1 MKILVTGACG
11 LLGGHIGGY
20 FSQRHQVVGVD
31 RNTWWGDRPIELIQ
45 GDLCAKGFIVDC
57 IERTHPDVIIHCAAM
72 VDVDACEQN
81 AALAHQVNAEV
92 TRSLVQAAPSQSL
105 FVYVATDG
113 LFKGDHAFAAEND
126 PPCPKT
132 EYARSKVHGEWAT
145 QLATENHLIVRTN
158 FYGWSSGRK
167 KTAAEWL
174 HNALLT
180 GQRITLY
187 EDFFFSPIYV
197 ADFVRLLSAL
207 IDSGERG
214 TFHLAGKDRVSKYEF
229 GEMMAKCAGLQ
240 LNAVTRG
247 AMKDSSFAVQRP
259 RDMSLGCGRFERL
272 LNLDVPS
279 CQAGI
284 RNFISHRDRP
294 LSRRFDG

>member
-1 MKILVTGACG
+1 VRILVTGACG
-11 LLGGHIGGY
+11 LLGGHVGAY

-57 IERTHPDVIIHCAAM
+57 LERIRPDVIIHCAAL

-81 AALAHQVNAEV
+81 PTLAYQMNAEV
-92 TRSLVQAAPSQSL
+92 TRSLAQAAPSQSL
-105 FVYVATDG
+105 FVYVTTDG
-113 LFKGDHAFAAEND
+113 LFKGDNAFATEHD
-126 PPCPKT
+126 LPCPRT
-132 EYARSKVHGEWAT
+132 EYGRSKVHGEWAT

-197 ADFVRLLSAL
+197 ADFVRLLGAL
-207 IDSGERG
+207 IDSGKRG

-229 GEMMAKCAGLQ
+229 GEMMANCADLP
-240 LNAVTRG
+240 LDAVTKG
-247 AMKDSSFAVQRP
+247 AMEDAPLTVQRP
-259 RDMSLGCGRFERL
+259 RDMSLACGRIERL
-272 LNLDVPS
+272 LNLTVPS
-279 CQAGI
+279 CQTGI
-284 RNFISHRDRP
+284 RNFVSHRDCP
-294 LSRRFDG
+294 LSHRFDG